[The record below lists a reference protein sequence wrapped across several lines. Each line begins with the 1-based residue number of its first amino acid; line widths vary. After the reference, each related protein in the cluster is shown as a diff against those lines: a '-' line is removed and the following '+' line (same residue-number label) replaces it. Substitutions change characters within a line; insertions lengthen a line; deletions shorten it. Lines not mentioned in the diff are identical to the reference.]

1 MDKKIVNQ
9 IDRLIKHNETILEDL
24 YGKFLVKEDGIHFME
39 SEQSA
44 YARSIG
50 WVDALR
56 WVLNT
61 MKNGSPVSDKPLN
74 NRGDE

>member
-1 MDKKIVNQ
+1 MKIVNQ
-9 IDRLIKHNETILEDL
+9 IERVLKHCQKVN
-24 YGKFLVKEDGIHFME
+24 KEYE
-39 SEQSA
+39 SSNHNQDCID
-44 YARSIG
+44 YNINKG
-50 WVDALR
+50 WIEALK